1 MSGPFRAD
9 VTTRPMPRTEKGA
22 ADSMSIAAT
31 LVYIF
36 DISGERIS
44 RVSALMR
51 RMRKQII
58 AVRMMFKLTLSEAH
72 GTASWIGFPFN
83 NDMLGRAHSTSV
95 MIEVTAK
102 KYGEKSQNS
111 RQ

>member
-1 MSGPFRAD
+1 M
-9 VTTRPMPRTEKGA
+9 EKGA
-22 ADSMSIAAT
+22 ADSMSIAAMLIYT
-31 LVYIF
+31 L
-36 DISGERIS
+36 DISGERS
-44 RVSALMR
+44 SCVSALMR

-58 AVRMMFKLTLSEAH
+58 AVRMMFRLTLSEAH

-83 NDMLGRAHSTSV
+83 KDMSGRAHSTSV

-102 KYGEKSQNS
+102 KDREKSQYP